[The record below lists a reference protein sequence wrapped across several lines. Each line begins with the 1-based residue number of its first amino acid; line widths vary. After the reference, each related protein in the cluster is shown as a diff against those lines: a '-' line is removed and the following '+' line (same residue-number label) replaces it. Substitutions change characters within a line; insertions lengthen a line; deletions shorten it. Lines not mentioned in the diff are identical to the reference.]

1 MTALRDAEGFLTR
14 LDDWNEKTAQ
24 YIADDYDIT
33 LTSAHWHVI
42 TLVRSYFEKYGL
54 SPTSR
59 VTIGLLKQSLGKQA
73 SSIYLMQLFGGR
85 ARRVLAQVSGL
96 PKPTDCD

>member
-1 MTALRDAEGFLTR
+1 MTALRDAEGFLTQ
-14 LDDWNEKTAQ
+14 LDDWSEKTAQ
-24 YIADDYDIT
+24 DIADDYDIT
-33 LTSAHWHVI
+33 LASAHWHVI
-42 TLVRSYFEKYGL
+42 TTVRNHFKKYGP

-59 VTIGLLKQSLGKQA
+59 VTVGLLKQSLGKQA

-85 ARRVLAQVSGL
+85 ARRVLAQIAGL